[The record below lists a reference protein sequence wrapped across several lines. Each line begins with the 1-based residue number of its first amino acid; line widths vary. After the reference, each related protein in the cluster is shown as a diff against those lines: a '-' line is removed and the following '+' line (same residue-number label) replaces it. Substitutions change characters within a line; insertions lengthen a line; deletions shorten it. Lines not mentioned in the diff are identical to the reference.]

1 MNKKPNFIKA
11 IIFGA
16 VAFIFMTYFWKFLG
30 NLVSPQ
36 FGYLAWAW
44 TAVRKITTL
53 GATVL
58 AFFGGLE

>member
-1 MNKKPNFIKA
+1 MNKKQNFIKA

-30 NLVSPQ
+30 NLVGPQ
-36 FGYLAWAW
+36 FGYFAWAW
-44 TAVRKITTL
+44 TLVRKITTL
-53 GATVL
+53 GFAIS